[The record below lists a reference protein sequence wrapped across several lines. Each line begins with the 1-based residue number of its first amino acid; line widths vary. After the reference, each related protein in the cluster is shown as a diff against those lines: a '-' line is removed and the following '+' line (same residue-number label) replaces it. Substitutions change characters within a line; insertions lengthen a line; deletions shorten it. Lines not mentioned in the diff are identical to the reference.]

1 VVRDAIGVG
10 CLIGTYVRT
19 NEIRVADDESVVG
32 LDSAIA

>member
-1 VVRDAIGVG
+1 VG

-19 NEIRVADDESVVG
+19 NEIRVSDDESVVG